1 MSWFETSS
9 LLAGGE
15 RRSFIKF
22 NQKAYDKY
30 VNKDYYKKFHLED
43 NMTEFVKI
51 KDLIGGRIQSLSQ
64 SILTFVL
71 VALLF
76 TVICRI
82 ILYNLITY
90 IGKFIQKK

>member
-1 MSWFETSS
+1 MPWFETSS

-51 KDLIGGRIQSLSQ
+51 KDLIGGRIQSLGQ
-64 SILTFVL
+64 SILTF
-71 VALLF
+71 
-76 TVICRI
+76 
-82 ILYNLITY
+82 
-90 IGKFIQKK
+90 